1 MPRMTGKR
9 ALLEQLIADGVRHV
23 FGNPGTTEQGFMD
36 VQRRVHAPA
45 VHGRT
50 ELRVAGTAAGD
61 ARGL

>member
-1 MPRMTGKR
+1 
-9 ALLEQLIADGVRHV
+9 VRHV